1 MSLEILILVA
11 LLLCQFLVEQGSTEL
26 VAREKLAVISLVLV
40 ELLLEADR
48 KVVLKKALAQLMGC
62 LHLGVTVHTS
72 CRDLHQ
78 IQVFR
83 ACDSLVVDRRCSQS
97 FVWRGKASRS
107 LFFEHLERL
116 ELWHVFWSFVL

>member
-40 ELLLEADR
+40 ELLLEADLE
-48 KVVLKKALAQLMGC
+48 VVLKETLAQLMRR
-62 LHLGVTVHTS
+62 LHLGVTIHTC

-78 IQVFR
+78 V
-83 ACDSLVVDRRCSQS
+83 
-97 FVWRGKASRS
+97 
-107 LFFEHLERL
+107 
-116 ELWHVFWSFVL
+116 